1 MNQLTLK
8 LLHLFV
14 NSTNFSSL
22 LATGAFSA
30 LEADEVVGS
39 GEPERIEAAASYG
52 DSAFFASIK

>member
-14 NSTNFSSL
+14 ISTNFSSL
-22 LATGAFSA
+22 LATGDMSA
-30 LEADEVVGS
+30 HKAGEVIGS